1 MVQRRDMHGYRQL
14 FFRIVQASNNRNGER
29 KMSEIEANVSTVN
42 GSASTTVPVPSPT
55 HNQNP
60 PDNFEGDL
68 DRITPAYIR
77 ERIFE
82 DDRRAKSMRGILL
95 ETINILYR
103 EYNVRGLKYFRLRV
117 EDAET
122 VDELKVASDMLTTL
136 GRFHEVAGN
145 DEQGRE

>member
-1 MVQRRDMHGYRQL
+1 
-14 FFRIVQASNNRNGER
+14 
-29 KMSEIEANVSTVN
+29 MSETVASVSTVN
-42 GSASTTVPVPSPT
+42 GNVGTTAPAPSPT
-55 HNQNP
+55 HNQNSP
-60 PDNFEGDL
+60 VNDEDNL
-68 DRITPAYIR
+68 DRIVPAYIR

-122 VDELKVASDMLTTL
+122 VDELRVAADMLTTL
-136 GRFHEVAGN
+136 GRFHEVAGYE
-145 DEQGRE
+145 EQDRA